1 MPQAVRR
8 RLEQTARLNCFLL
21 GSFPD
26 TRSRLADFHAN
37 CRASYRTLTSCP
49 ADNYQAC
56 LGSYAGMIG
65 KLSLCFFVLSV
76 HPLTTSLGWGV
87 LQPSPRSVKETQGTT
102 LPVADSE

>member
-65 KLSLCFFVLSV
+65 KRSLCFLCFQRTPSQ
-76 HPLTTSLGWGV
+76 PRWGGECC
-87 LQPSPRSVKETQGTT
+87 SPAQGQ
-102 LPVADSE
+102 